1 MAAVPNAREYAEEHP
16 EVLGSTSQGP
26 AQNYLDW
33 DGDLKGYLQYK
44 AFNGTDSDYD
54 RFMNFL
60 INNYS
65 VDKANAWTAQRED
78 TQYQRL
84 VADLKAAGIN
94 PYVLLQ
100 SGGSPVSSSSATYSS
115 SGSYA
120 SNEALKKEANSQK
133 WLSLLTTVLTTVIMA
148 AAIAA

>member
-1 MAAVPNAREYAEEHP
+1 MYDVFHP
-16 EVLGSTSQGP
+16 EEGQGTFSSLGSRPSLGYDQF
-26 AQNYLDW
+26 N
-33 DGDLKGYLQYK
+33 GDLEGFLKYK
-44 AFNGTDSDYD
+44 AENGSDADYD

-60 INNYS
+60 TNNYS

-100 SGGSPVSSSSATYSS
+100 SGGSPASSASATYSS

-133 WLSLLTTVLTTVIMA
+133 WLSLLTTVITTVIMA